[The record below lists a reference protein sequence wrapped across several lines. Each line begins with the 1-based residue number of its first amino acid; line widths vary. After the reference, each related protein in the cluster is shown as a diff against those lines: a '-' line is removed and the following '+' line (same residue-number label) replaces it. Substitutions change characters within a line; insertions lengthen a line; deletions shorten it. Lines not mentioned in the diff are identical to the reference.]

1 MKKETE
7 KKERKKGSETK
18 RIADQSKTREARF
31 RSRRRSNFKS
41 RTSHRGLGSLFQK
54 NPPSS
59 LVSLP
64 PSLPPFNP
72 SSRHLPPPLSFH
84 PSSRIIFTD
93 LASNFLNG
101 FFKLGDLIAT
111 DNEVGRESRML
122 WGMLGNKGKEG
133 SMKNTSIPREDG

>member
-31 RSRRRSNFKS
+31 RSRKPSWPRIAFPKESTLFS
-41 RTSHRGLGSLFQK
+41 RFSPR
-54 NPPSS
+54 
-59 LVSLP
+59 
-64 PSLPPFNP
+64 LPPFNP
-72 SSRHLPPPLSFH
+72 SSRHLPPPPPPLPFH